1 MYLFSYLKLL
11 KLQLET
17 GLFSNILVV
26 ILNYRVIFFYFE
38 LVIGFRLKNV
48 DFGSD
53 FVLVKINLSDS
64 YDTI

>member
-26 ILNYRVIFFYFE
+26 ILKYRVIFFYFE
-38 LVIGFRLKNV
+38 FVIGFRLKNV

-53 FVLVKINLSDS
+53 FALVKINLSDS